1 MFARHVSLH
10 LKPNSV
16 GEFSRTMEKEII
28 PMLRKQRGFQ
38 DEITFIAYEGTGAV
52 AISLWDRKEDAEA
65 YSRAAYPDVL
75 KALAKVFEGA
85 LHIQTYEVANSTF
98 HTILARAAA
107 LNNEAPDSVGTAKPA
122 LYFGEDETTFMKKR
136 VTQ

>member
-1 MFARHVSLH
+1 MFARHVSLR

-38 DEITFIAYEGTGAV
+38 DEITFIAYEGTGAI
-52 AISLWDRKEDAEA
+52 AISMWDRKEDAEA
-65 YSRAAYPDVL
+65 YNRATYPEVL
-75 KALAKVFEGA
+75 KALARVLEGA

-98 HTILARAAA
+98 HTIVAGAAA
-107 LNNEAPDSVGTAKPA
+107 
-122 LYFGEDETTFMKKR
+122 
-136 VTQ
+136 

>member
-28 PMLRKQRGFQ
+28 PLLRKQEGFQ
-38 DEITFIAYEGTGAV
+38 DEITFIASEGTGAV
-52 AISLWDRKEDAEA
+52 AISLWDRKENAEA
-65 YSRAAYPDVL
+65 YNRATYPEVL
-75 KALAKVFEGA
+75 KALAKVLDGV

-98 HTILARAAA
+98 HTILARGAA
-107 LNNEAPDSVGTAKPA
+107 LNNEASGLVGAAKPA
-122 LYFGEDETTFMKKR
+122 L
-136 VTQ
+136 